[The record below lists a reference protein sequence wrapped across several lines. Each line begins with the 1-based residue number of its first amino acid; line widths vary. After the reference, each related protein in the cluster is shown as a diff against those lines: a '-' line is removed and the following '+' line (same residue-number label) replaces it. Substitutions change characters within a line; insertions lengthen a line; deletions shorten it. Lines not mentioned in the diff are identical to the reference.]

1 MSEIIDSSHEQET
14 KSAEEEKIDDNDWL
28 NNKRE
33 SDVEKSTLNAEKVV
47 KREKPWTETLRG
59 RAKEIAAI
67 LALVTAFS
75 AGKAAAEEIQTF
87 AGHDSDN
94 DNIEKTQKSRSE
106 LLQILESK
114 NQEFLDSL
122 PKNIADLQIL
132 IKNDGV
138 SNGEIRAA
146 LADEN
151 IFVAKHYYGFD
162 YMDPQFAGNVLN
174 VERKSN
180 EVVAMGHAENVEA
193 DGEIFT
199 IDGYGA
205 TKEEALAKALEIAAE
220 YIGTNVFLD
229 SNKNTENQ
237 SVSYSGESE
246 RTAAHYI
253 KSYKKIGSSEEERP
267 GGEKFYNVQI
277 EVQPGKQGHGIRTES
292 DLEAKK

>member
-1 MSEIIDSSHEQET
+1 MSEIIDSSHEQKT
-14 KSAEEEKIDDNDWL
+14 KSTEEEKIDDNEWL
-28 NNKRE
+28 NSSLE
-33 SDVEKSTLNAEKVV
+33 SDVEKSTLNAEEVV
-47 KREKPWTETLRG
+47 KREKTWMETLRG
-59 RAKEIAAI
+59 RAKEIATI

-75 AGKAAAEEIQTF
+75 AGEAAAKEIQAF

-94 DNIEKTQKSRSE
+94 DNMEETQKSRSE

-114 NQEFLDSL
+114 NQEFLNSL
-122 PKNIADLQIL
+122 PEGLKDLQIVAR
-132 IKNDGV
+132 NDDAT
-138 SNGEIRAA
+138 NGEIKAA

-162 YMDPQFAGNVLN
+162 YMDPQFTGNVLN
-174 VERKSN
+174 VERKSS
-180 EVVAMGHAENVEA
+180 EAVALGHAENVEA

-220 YIGTNVFLD
+220 YIGTNVVLN
-229 SNKNTENQ
+229 SEKSTEFRPTR
-237 SVSYSGESE
+237 SSEMADGIVSRSKESE

-253 KSYKKIGSSEEERP
+253 KSYKEIGSSEEERP

-277 EVQPGKQGHGIRTES
+277 EVQPGKIAQQ
-292 DLEAKK
+292 

>member
-1 MSEIIDSSHEQET
+1 MR
-14 KSAEEEKIDDNDWL
+14 EKIKIIIVGNGFGGTYTL
-28 NNKRE
+28 KNLHKFFC
-33 SDVEKSTLNAEKVV
+33 EKSQVEISLVGEKNYFLFTPLLHEVA
-47 KREKPWTETLRG
+47 TG
-59 RAKEIAAI
+59 AIHKENIVELI
-67 LALVTAFS
+67 
-75 AGKAAAEEIQTF
+75 EE
-87 AGHDSDN
+87 A
-94 DNIEKTQKSRSE
+94 QKSRSE

-146 LADEN
+146 LPDEN

-220 YIGTNVFLD
+220 YMGTNVFLD

-253 KSYKKIGSSEEERP
+253 KSYKKIGSSEEERL

-277 EVQPGKQGHGIRTES
+277 EVQPGKIAQPQ
-292 DLEAKK
+292 

>member
-14 KSAEEEKIDDNDWL
+14 KSVDEEKIDDNDWL

-33 SDVEKSTLNAEKVV
+33 SDVEKSTLNAEEVV
-47 KREKPWTETLRG
+47 KREKTWMETLRG
-59 RAKEIAAI
+59 RAKEIAAV
-67 LALVTAFS
+67 LALVTACS
-75 AGKAAAEEIQTF
+75 AGKAAAEEIQAF

-94 DNIEKTQKSRSE
+94 DNTEEAQKSRSE

-132 IKNDGV
+132 IKNDGAP
-138 SNGEIRAA
+138 NGKIKAA

-174 VERKSN
+174 VERKSS
-180 EVVAMGHAENVEA
+180 EALALGHAENIEA
-193 DGEIFT
+193 DGKIFT
-199 IDGYGA
+199 SDGHGA
-205 TKEEALAKALEIAAE
+205 TKEEALVNALKHAAE
-220 YIGTNVFLD
+220 YMGTKVFLD
-229 SNKNTENQ
+229 GNKNTENQ
-237 SVSYSGESE
+237 VVSYSGESE
-246 RTAAHYI
+246 HTAAHYI
-253 KSYKKIGSSEEERP
+253 KSYKEIGSSEEERP

-277 EVQPGKQGHGIRTES
+277 EVQPGKIAQQ
-292 DLEAKK
+292 